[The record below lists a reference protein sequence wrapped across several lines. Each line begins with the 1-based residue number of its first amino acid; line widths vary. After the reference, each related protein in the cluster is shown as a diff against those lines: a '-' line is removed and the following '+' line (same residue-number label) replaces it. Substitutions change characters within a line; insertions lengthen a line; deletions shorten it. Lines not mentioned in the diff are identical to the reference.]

1 LLSRLGVTLVV
12 SVVVAVLIAP
22 GAGAHDGVM
31 TAADHASEDAVTHT
45 AAQERALDAHT
56 SAVSARDARAAAA
69 ALAGAPQDVGEWG
82 PVVDW
87 PVIGVHVALLPNGKV
102 LAYDSIG
109 DNATETYPV
118 QDHTRATVWDPATGT
133 QTPVTVDT
141 GFNIFCSGLAHLADG
156 RMFMAGG
163 NKDQQLNGIVQT
175 HLFDPAT
182 NLWSLGPN
190 MLGGRW
196 YPTVTALNNGEM
208 LITSGRVNTPEVR
221 TVAGSLRALSTASLS
236 LPLYPWMDV
245 APNGTTFYS
254 GPDQTLRA
262 LNTAGTGAWQTL
274 GQRDTINRD
283 YGGHALFDI
292 GKVLVA
298 GGGSSTKDARVVD
311 LNGATPQVS
320 ATAPMAYGRRQHNL
334 TVLADGTVLA
344 TGGNSSGAG
353 LVDLNAGVYAAEQ
366 WNPATGQWR
375 TLAAMQIT
383 RQYHSTAL
391 LLPDGRVLS
400 SGGGICGTCDQVGY
414 LAKNAEIFW
423 PPYLFQADGTL
434 APRPVI
440 DSAPASTTYG
450 AAMEI
455 ATGSPASIRK
465 VALVRLGAV
474 THSNNM
480 EQRYIP
486 LSFTAGATNITA
498 TAPANANVAPP
509 GPYMLFIIDAN
520 GVPSVARMV
529 SVQGDSPPVVTLTQP
544 ADGAT
549 FTSPATVN
557 LGATASDADGTVTK
571 VEFFNGGA
579 KLGEDTT
586 APYSFSW
593 SGVVAGTYTLTARAT
608 DDFGATTTSAAATI
622 TVSANTNTPPS
633 ANITSP
639 ADGAIFAWKP
649 TITVTAS
656 ASDSDGNVTK
666 VEFRDGTSVLGQDTS
681 APYSFTWRNVR
692 EGSHVLTVRATD
704 NAGGV
709 TTSSPVGITVRPK
722 R

>member
-1 LLSRLGVTLVV
+1 MSRLGVTLIA
-12 SVVVAVLIAP
+12 SVVVTALIAP

-31 TAADHASEDAVTHT
+31 TAAGHAAEDAVTHT

-56 SAVSARDARAAAA
+56 RGVSAPDARAAAA
-69 ALAGAPQDVGEWG
+69 AVVDAAQDVGQWG
-82 PVVDW
+82 PVADW
-87 PVIGVHVALLPNGKV
+87 PVVGVHVALLPNGKV
-102 LAYDSIG
+102 LAYDSVG

-118 QDHTRATVWDPATGT
+118 HDHTRATVWDPATGT

-163 NKDQQLNGIVQT
+163 NKDSQLNGIVQT
-175 HLFDPAT
+175 HLFDPGT

-190 MLGGRW
+190 MAAGRW
-196 YPTVTALNNGEM
+196 YPTVTPLNNGEM

-221 TVAGSLRALSTASLS
+221 TLAGGLRALSTASLS

-245 APNGTTFYS
+245 APNGQAFYS
-254 GPDQTLRA
+254 GPDQTLRT
-262 LNTAGTGAWQTL
+262 LDTSGTGTWQTQ
-274 GQRDTINRD
+274 GQRDSINRD
-283 YGGHALFDI
+283 YGGHALFDV
-292 GKVLVA
+292 GKMLVA
-298 GGGSSTKDARVVD
+298 GGGPSTKDARVVD
-311 LNGATPQVS
+311 LNGTTPQVS
-320 ATAPMAYGRRQHNL
+320 TTAPMAFGRRQHNL

-353 LVDLNAGVYAAEQ
+353 LVDLNTGVYPAEQ

-414 LAKNAEIFW
+414 LAKNAEIFS

-440 DSAPASTTYG
+440 DAAPASTSYG
-450 AAMEI
+450 VAMEI
-455 ATGSPASIRK
+455 AIGNTASIRK

-474 THSNNM
+474 THSDNM

-486 LSFTAGATNITA
+486 LSFSADATSISA

-529 SVQGDSPPVVTLTQP
+529 RLQGNSLPTVTLTTP
-544 ADGAT
+544 V
-549 FTSPATVN
+549 TSV
-557 LGATASDADGTVTK
+557 TVTDA
-571 VEFFNGGA
+571 VSVAVLNA
-579 KLGEDTT
+579 VDPPLR
-586 APYSFSW
+586 A
-593 SGVVAGTYTLTARAT
+593 VVAV
-608 DDFGATTTSAAATI
+608 AALE
-622 TVSANTNTPPS
+622 P
-633 ANITSP
+633 
-639 ADGAIFAWKP
+639 KP
-649 TITVTAS
+649 
-656 ASDSDGNVTK
+656 NV
-666 VEFRDGTSVLGQDTS
+666 
-681 APYSFTWRNVR
+681 
-692 EGSHVLTVRATD
+692 
-704 NAGGV
+704 
-709 TTSSPVGITVRPK
+709 
-722 R
+722 